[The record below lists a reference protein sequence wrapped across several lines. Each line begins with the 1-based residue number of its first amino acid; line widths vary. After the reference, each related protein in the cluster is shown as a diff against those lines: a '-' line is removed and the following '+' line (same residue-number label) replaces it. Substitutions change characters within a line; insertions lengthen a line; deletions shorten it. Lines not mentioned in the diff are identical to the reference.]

1 MASRQTTLTAAAA
14 SLVVG
19 LVLVVAGAPSRAQ
32 SPATAAEAAPST
44 TQPPA
49 ATDFDTSFWVL
60 VRDSKDP
67 DAFQSYLQSF
77 PAGKFAEE
85 ARQKLTA
92 LRSEL
97 DKSAVRTPG
106 VELTKTDPS
115 SPPSGP
121 PPVAPSAG
129 DNKDLARALQREL
142 KRVGCLEGE
151 ADGVWGEKSRTAL
164 KSFARHANLSLT
176 GDEPNVAALDAASAK
191 RTRVCPLV
199 CDDGEKVVGDRCV
212 PVTQKKPARA
222 RQEQAEE
229 RKPRR
234 TYEQRPAA
242 QARES
247 SNPNSGK
254 RLCFGARPNELVTC
268 P

>member
-14 SLVVG
+14 SLVMG
-19 LVLVVAGAPSRAQ
+19 LVLAVAGAPARAQ
-32 SPATAAEAAPST
+32 SPTTAAEAAPST
-44 TQPPA
+44 TQPPG

-77 PAGKFAEE
+77 PAGKFAAE
-85 ARQKLTA
+85 ARQKIAA
-92 LRSEL
+92 LRAEL

-115 SPPSGP
+115 PPSPPP
-121 PPVAPSAG
+121 AIAPSAG
-129 DNKDLARALQREL
+129 ENKDLARSLQREL

-151 ADGVWGEKSRTAL
+151 ADGVWGDKSRTAL
-164 KSFARHANLSLT
+164 KNFARHANLGSI

-191 RTRVCPLV
+191 RARVCPLV

-212 PVTQKKPARA
+212 PVTQKKPART
-222 RQEQAEE
+222 REQQVEE

-242 QARES
+242 QPRES
-247 SNPNSGK
+247 SNSNSGK